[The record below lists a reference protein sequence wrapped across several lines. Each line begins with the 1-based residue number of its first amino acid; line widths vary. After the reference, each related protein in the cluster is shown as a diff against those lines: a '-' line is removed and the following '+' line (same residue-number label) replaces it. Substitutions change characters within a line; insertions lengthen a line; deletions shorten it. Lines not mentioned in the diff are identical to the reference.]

1 MDKKGNKRYKKP
13 EDKLE
18 DILIYHKRKYI
29 MPICLI
35 LYLALVLVSIVLTLG
50 VAAYAGEEPPE
61 VAKEIFRLSNMIY
74 LLPGMAVLG
83 IPALLIHIL
92 LGVGERRFLRVYRTL
107 PETAK
112 QKLFEAKFR
121 EHCPGNMKI
130 YEAEGCFLF
139 YDGYLL
145 GMPQIVRTEDIVWG
159 YLRRSDVS
167 FPDREKNIVYS
178 VVLGYNIL

>member
-1 MDKKGNKRYKKP
+1 
-13 EDKLE
+13 
-18 DILIYHKRKYI
+18 

-50 VAAYAGEEPPE
+50 VAAYAGEEPLE

-139 YDGYLL
+139 YDG
-145 GMPQIVRTEDIVWG
+145 
-159 YLRRSDVS
+159 
-167 FPDREKNIVYS
+167 
-178 VVLGYNIL
+178 